1 MQVAP
6 CASSDHMTGYIGG
19 FGVWQVARPSLGMD
33 SVDMLAG
40 ILTGETMDA
49 ITRNILQENHCIFLL
64 LHTFWE
70 VRAPP
75 ATYMSVS
82 VVWPTPHV
90 PADMECC

>member
-1 MQVAP
+1 MLAAYG
-6 CASSDHMTGYIGG
+6 ASSDSATAEVGAV
-19 FGVWQVARPSLGMD
+19 VWQMAKPSLGMD

-70 VRAPP
+70 VRASLM
-75 ATYMSVS
+75 THVS
-82 VVWPTPHV
+82 ASLVLSLPYV
-90 PADMECC
+90 PFMHTS

>member
-1 MQVAP
+1 M
-6 CASSDHMTGYIGG
+6 
-19 FGVWQVARPSLGMD
+19 WQVARPSLGVD

-70 VRAPP
+70 VRAAPM
-75 ATYMSVS
+75 TVMSG
-82 VVWPTPHV
+82 PMLYP
-90 PADMECC
+90 

>member
-1 MQVAP
+1 
-6 CASSDHMTGYIGG
+6 
-19 FGVWQVARPSLGMD
+19 MD

-70 VRAPP
+70 VRASLMKIVAASLVLSLP
-75 ATYMSVS
+75 YVRF
-82 VVWPTPHV
+82 
-90 PADMECC
+90 ADTT